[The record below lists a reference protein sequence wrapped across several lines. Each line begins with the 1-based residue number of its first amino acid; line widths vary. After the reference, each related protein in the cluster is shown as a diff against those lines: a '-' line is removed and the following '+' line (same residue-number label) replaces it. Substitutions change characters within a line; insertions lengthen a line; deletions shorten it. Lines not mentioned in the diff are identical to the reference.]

1 MPFVVI
7 SDPVEAHRYR
17 QAGMLWFYSQV
28 TERWTALTSE
38 ASRKITLEQ
47 QTDKMRELLAS
58 KYAILV
64 ESEE

>member
-7 SDPVEAHRYR
+7 SDPIEAHRYR
-17 QAGMLWFYSQV
+17 RAGLLWFYSYLS
-28 TERWTALTSE
+28 ERWIALNSE
-38 ASRKITLEQ
+38 ASRKMTLER
-47 QTDKMRELLAS
+47 QTYNMRELYGD